1 MRPMRFPVY
10 ASLPSLGPGI
20 PEVHRF
26 LSFGRA
32 TLGFGRLVRPFHSV
46 LSFRTLTASPSGLED
61 FHLQSIRLHLWR
73 SIPESLVAAAI
84 LAAVEPWHP
93 ARRDGRPN
101 STRPWNCGCWSG
113 RQDAGP
119 TAVELRTVAC
129 LLLLLLLFVLLSN
142 SLGRVRLRVRARA
155 RLCRPESDFILN
167 STAVGLGRGGAF

>member
-1 MRPMRFPVY
+1 MKFPVY

-73 SIPESLVAAAI
+73 SIPELLVAAAI
-84 LAAVEPWHP
+84 LAAVEGGILPPPGVWTYFAIDEIHDRTSP
-93 ARRDGRPN
+93 SHLPNQGR
-101 STRPWNCGCWSG
+101 SRC
-113 RQDAGP
+113 R
-119 TAVELRTVAC
+119 
-129 LLLLLLLFVLLSN
+129 VL
-142 SLGRVRLRVRARA
+142 
-155 RLCRPESDFILN
+155 
-167 STAVGLGRGGAF
+167 T